1 MSIFTIIKNKI
12 FRKNIEDTIPSN
24 SININIYD
32 DGFYDLKLNLISTN
46 KQDAENLSKLLFD
59 INSGKLYDL
68 FITEMTNEASKN
80 DKMNIFMVTTMNMWQ
95 NLFVKQKNQAKNL
108 ANSNLPVIKPSKVF
122 WTQK

>member
-12 FRKNIEDTIPSN
+12 FRKNIEDTIPTN

-32 DGFYDLKLNLISTN
+32 DGFYDLKLNLTSTN
-46 KQDAENLSKLLFD
+46 KKDAENLSKLLFD

-80 DKMNIFMVTTMNMWQ
+80 DKMSIFMVTTMNMWQ

>member
-24 SININIYD
+24 SINIIIYD